1 MVGALHLS
9 GPQGRF
15 SPSFLVI
22 ADPKALP
29 AVSMLTAP
37 QEIQAGFKAHG
48 SPPYV
53 DFYGE
58 VPACDMKEPNSIS
71 HSIRYDRWF
80 LSINMSGK
88 GGRGLPLAA
97 SFKIKENALPELPF
111 LSLLT
116 FCESAGTSD
125 HVSAKDAKPR
135 VLGA

>member
-22 ADPKALP
+22 ADPTALP

-37 QEIQAGFKAHG
+37 QEIQAGSKAHG

-58 VPACDMKEPNSIS
+58 VLACDMKEPNSIS

-80 LSINMSGK
+80 LSINMSRK
-88 GGRGLPLAA
+88 GRRGLQLAA
-97 SFKIKENALPELPF
+97 SFKIKENGLPELPF
-111 LSLLT
+111 LCLLT
-116 FCESAGTSD
+116 FRESGGTSD
-125 HVSAKDAKPR
+125 HVSAKDT
-135 VLGA
+135 